1 MSIAR
6 SLVVALKADTSG
18 FASGMEKAGSTMK
31 KFGRDTTFAGF
42 AMKEVKSIF
51 AGMTIANI
59 VTGAFSKLAESW
71 REAAKYAKDL
81 RDGADALGVSLTSL
95 AGAFAIGAG
104 SGKNSQ
110 DMLTLIETLGANLG
124 KGETGNFA
132 SAISSLKLDMDVLTK
147 MDPAQAFFKIATAIN
162 SMDGTKLEQLASLKG
177 ALGKQGL
184 LMADEILA
192 PGGVGTGSSRS
203 ARRLAD
209 VRAGNALELAAR
221 GESPLTTY
229 MNEMTAMFSEGFFSP
244 PKAEFRGWWARTRA
258 EGDAITRYEEI
269 AKNNAAMELSP
280 WQQASRN
287 AELGAFSSMLKANK
301 DTKGQDWRV
310 AEYSALKET
319 YASILN
325 PLRALSKIGYQSM
338 IDVGRAGL
346 MTAFTGTNKPFAG
359 GGSFRE
365 INPLY
370 EGPGGGGGR
379 EQNVEDKQL
388 KTTNKLL
395 MEISEKLPQTATA
408 G

>member
-162 SMDGTKLEQLASLKG
+162 SM
-177 ALGKQGL
+177 
-184 LMADEILA
+184 
-192 PGGVGTGSSRS
+192 
-203 ARRLAD
+203 
-209 VRAGNALELAAR
+209 
-221 GESPLTTY
+221 
-229 MNEMTAMFSEGFFSP
+229 
-244 PKAEFRGWWARTRA
+244 
-258 EGDAITRYEEI
+258 
-269 AKNNAAMELSP
+269 
-280 WQQASRN
+280 
-287 AELGAFSSMLKANK
+287 
-301 DTKGQDWRV
+301 
-310 AEYSALKET
+310 
-319 YASILN
+319 
-325 PLRALSKIGYQSM
+325 
-338 IDVGRAGL
+338 
-346 MTAFTGTNKPFAG
+346 
-359 GGSFRE
+359 
-365 INPLY
+365 
-370 EGPGGGGGR
+370 
-379 EQNVEDKQL
+379 
-388 KTTNKLL
+388 
-395 MEISEKLPQTATA
+395 
-408 G
+408 